1 MNQSHGHWLLF
12 DVLAMS
18 INLALVLE
26 VEMGHV
32 IDFLM
37 FLMYLMLR
45 FSFFK
50 ITWSSNC

>member
-1 MNQSHGHWLLF
+1 MNQSQGHWLLF

-37 FLMYLMLR
+37 SLTLR
-45 FSFFK
+45 FSSFK
-50 ITWSSNC
+50 KTCEFKLLK